1 MFSVQT
7 YKSILKALIT
17 KKSPYYIQFYI
28 IGKCNLM
35 CRQCNIVE
43 TNSRIEAMDIQQIRE
58 TAKNLRKVG
67 AGIVLLTGG
76 EPFMREDLPEI
87 VEAFTSQ
94 KINVRLQTAGS
105 KYATEEKLRA
115 CYEAGARDINVSV
128 DSLDHNTFD
137 YINAVPGSSENA
149 INTIERISNVFR
161 KKSAILSFGTVL
173 SRFNYREIT
182 PILNFAQRIGWQV
195 SLVPVHIASVQMPKG
210 FRSYDSLFKFGA
222 QHFKIL
228 DDLKEELLSLKNNK
242 APLFDSEWFLESS
255 ISFLKGKGPTWRNNG
270 VCDSPNL
277 YFAVRPNG
285 DFSTCCDYTLEKPPK
300 IYEKSF
306 VNLYQSGAIEN
317 RTDVQKIIKT
327 CGGCHYGSYPEV
339 TISVRDP
346 KAFVERSLMV
356 LFSGSGKLAK
366 APIQEGFLAEIENI
380 KAQYPTIYP
389 KEQWLDRDLINVLET
404 WKDSNSR
411 REILKQDLLNRKE
424 QGRVRGLGSDV
435 LISAEKGTSR
445 GSE

>member
-1 MFSVQT
+1 M
-7 YKSILKALIT
+7 
-17 KKSPYYIQFYI
+17 
-28 IGKCNLM
+28 
-35 CRQCNIVE
+35 
-43 TNSRIEAMDIQQIRE
+43 
-58 TAKNLRKVG
+58 
-67 AGIVLLTGG
+67 
-76 EPFMREDLPEI
+76 
-87 VEAFTSQ
+87 
-94 KINVRLQTAGS
+94 
-105 KYATEEKLRA
+105 
-115 CYEAGARDINVSV
+115 
-128 DSLDHNTFD
+128 
-137 YINAVPGSSENA
+137 
-149 INTIERISNVFR
+149 
-161 KKSAILSFGTVL
+161 
-173 SRFNYREIT
+173 
-182 PILNFAQRIGWQV
+182 
-195 SLVPVHIASVQMPKG
+195 
-210 FRSYDSLFKFGA
+210 
-222 QHFKIL
+222 
-228 DDLKEELLSLKNNK
+228 
-242 APLFDSEWFLESS
+242 
-255 ISFLKGKGPTWRNNG
+255 
-270 VCDSPNL
+270 
-277 YFAVRPNG
+277 
-285 DFSTCCDYTLEKPPK
+285 
-300 IYEKSF
+300 
-306 VNLYQSGAIEN
+306 NLYQSGAIEN